1 MSQKE
6 QVSSALKQK
15 KAEAL
20 FYLLEDK
27 SPQTINK
34 EFYDLV
40 RDRFTFSKSE
50 TDRLIQHLIDDNKVT
65 VDLAGGGGRLEIN
78 LN

>member
-1 MSQKE
+1 MTQKE
-6 QVSSALKQK
+6 QTSSTLKQK

-20 FYLLEDK
+20 FHFLEK
-27 SPQTINK
+27 KNPRAMNK
-34 EFYDLV
+34 EFYDTV

-50 TDRLIQHLIDDNKVT
+50 TDRLVQHLIDNEKAG
-65 VDLAGGGGRLEIN
+65 VDIDGGGRLLIS